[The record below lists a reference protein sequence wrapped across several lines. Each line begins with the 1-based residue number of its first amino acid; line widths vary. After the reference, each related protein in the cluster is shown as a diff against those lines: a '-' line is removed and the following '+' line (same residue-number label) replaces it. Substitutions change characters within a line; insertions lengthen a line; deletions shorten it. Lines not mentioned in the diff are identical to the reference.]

1 MIFLYNSESLRIF
14 ALSKKQMIMKVTVEF
29 DVKWDGYEDVCDEL
43 IVEDMFSNWPGK
55 DGVEI
60 KDYKVEH

>member
-1 MIFLYNSESLRIF
+1 
-14 ALSKKQMIMKVTVEF
+14 MIMKVTVEF

-55 DGVEI
+55 DGVAI